1 MWAGDSDQPPPDP
14 LDAAILFAPV
24 GALVPAA
31 LAAVRP
37 GGRVICAGIHMSDVP
52 RFPYELLWGERSV
65 SSVAN
70 LTRADGEEFLA
81 VATNLRLQPTVETF
95 LLSEAN
101 LALERLRKGALRG
114 AAVLVAAPPGA
125 P

>member
-1 MWAGDSDQPPPDP
+1 MSHRRKP

-37 GGRVICAGIHMSDVP
+37 GGRVICAGIHMSDIP
-52 RFPYELLWGERSV
+52 RFSYELLWGERSV
-65 SSVAN
+65 SSIAN

-81 VATNLRLQPTVETF
+81 VAARLRLEPSVETF
-95 LLSEAN
+95 PLTEAN
-101 LALERLRKGALRG
+101 LALERLRKGALQG
-114 AAVLVAAPPGA
+114 AAVLVAASPGPP
-125 P
+125 